1 MRGELRRGHVEAAR
15 ILARHI
21 LPATVPIAT
30 AKFVLTMQYA
40 ILAEASLAFLGLG
53 DPATVSW
60 GGTARRAAS
69 YGLIFA
75 TDAWR
80 WWLLPPLAGIAAAI
94 AAFALVGR
102 PLDDA
107 SDVG

>member
-107 SDVG
+107 GDAG

>member
-1 MRGELRRGHVEAAR
+1 MEASRSLGAGSTR
-15 ILARHI
+15 ILARHV
-21 LPATVPIAT
+21 LSATVPIAT
-30 AKFVLTMQYA
+30 AKFVLTAQYA

-60 GGTARRAAS
+60 GGTARRAVG

-80 WWLLPPLAGIAAAI
+80 WWLLPPLVGIATVI
-94 AAFALVGR
+94 AAFALIGR
-102 PLDDA
+102 AIDDA
-107 SDVG
+107 TDVG